1 MKIVVFNLKGGQ
13 GKSSIALNLALS
25 LKFDVIS
32 NDKITKLEKILPEDN
47 FMKIEKDQDFPDII
61 ENLNV
66 IYDLGGWIDNR
77 AIKPIKEAD
86 LVIIPMI
93 NTEMN
98 NEVSINSINQVKQFN
113 DNIMLIV
120 NRSKKNDF
128 EYMKNDV
135 IKTYFPNDD
144 FPIFEIMDTTAFE
157 QMLKRKMPIQEIV
170 EIEPL
175 LKYNYR
181 KVNKQFNEII
191 NFINNM
197 MC

>member
-1 MKIVVFNLKGGQ
+1 MKIAVFNLKGGQ

-128 EYMKNDV
+128 EYMKDDV

-170 EIEPL
+170 EVEPL

>member
-1 MKIVVFNLKGGQ
+1 MKIAVFNLKGGQ

-157 QMLKRKMPIQEIV
+157 QMLKRRMPIQEIV
-170 EIEPL
+170 EVEPL

>member
-1 MKIVVFNLKGGQ
+1 MKIAVFNLKGGQ

-98 NEVSINSINQVKQFN
+98 NEVSINSINQVKQCN

-170 EIEPL
+170 EVEPL

>member
-1 MKIVVFNLKGGQ
+1 MKIAVFNLKGGQ

-170 EIEPL
+170 EVEPL

>member
-1 MKIVVFNLKGGQ
+1 MKIAVFNLKGGQ

-113 DNIMLIV
+113 DNIMIIV

-170 EIEPL
+170 EVEPL

>member
-1 MKIVVFNLKGGQ
+1 MKIAVFNLKGGQ

-128 EYMKNDV
+128 EYMKDDV

-170 EIEPL
+170 EVEPL

-191 NFINNM
+191 NFINNI

>member
-1 MKIVVFNLKGGQ
+1 MKIAVFNLKGGQ

-77 AIKPIKEAD
+77 AIKPIREAD

-128 EYMKNDV
+128 EYMKDDV

-170 EIEPL
+170 EVEPL

>member
-13 GKSSIALNLALS
+13 GKSSIALNIALS
-25 LKFDVIS
+25 LNFDVIS

-61 ENLNV
+61 ENLNIV
-66 IYDLGGWIDNR
+66 YDLGGWIDKR
-77 AIKPIKEAD
+77 AVKPIKEAD

-120 NRSKKNDF
+120 NKSRKNDF
-128 EYMKNDV
+128 EYIKNDV
-135 IKTYFPNDD
+135 IKTYFPDDD
-144 FPIFEIMDTTAFE
+144 FPMFEIMDTTAFE
-157 QMLKRKMPIQEIV
+157 QMVKRKMSIHDIV
-170 EIEPL
+170 ESDPL

-181 KVNKQFNEII
+181 KVNGQFDKILD
-191 NFINNM
+191 FINNL
-197 MC
+197 